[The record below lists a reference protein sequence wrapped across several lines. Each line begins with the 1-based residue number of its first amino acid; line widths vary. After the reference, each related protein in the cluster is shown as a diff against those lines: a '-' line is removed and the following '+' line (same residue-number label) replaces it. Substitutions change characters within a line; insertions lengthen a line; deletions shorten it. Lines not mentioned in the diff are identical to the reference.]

1 MDFKKLFIIPD
12 ENPDDK
18 LENKRP
24 ETKKSESGTKFPT
37 DTTSFP
43 SVESQPIVEPI
54 STPPPANSLFGFGS
68 TPAPKVETYVP
79 NIGSPN
85 GVSAERLAK
94 TADMYQKGFEA
105 LNQPGYDFFEFYQSI
120 VGADGV
126 NNPQF
131 YKMALSMGVAMDKT
145 ITKDKLIM
153 QSEFYISEIQKQYQE
168 FSGQGTAKRNSIL
181 SQKSN
186 EAQAL
191 TGELDLMHQQLEM
204 LQTQI
209 KDRESKLAVIDSKY
223 APMLSEVDEKI
234 MANDMVK
241 DKLIGSLESVKNGIK
256 NNL

>member
-1 MDFKKLFIIPD
+1 MDFKKLFIISD

-18 LENKRP
+18 PENKKP
-24 ETKKSESGTKFPT
+24 EKQSGTKFPT
-37 DTTSFP
+37 ETTSFP
-43 SVESQPIVEPI
+43 SVETEQI
-54 STPPPANSLFGFGS
+54 STPPTPTNSLFGFGAGTSTS
-68 TPAPKVETYVP
+68 TPTPKVESFVP
-79 NIGSPN
+79 NIGMPS

-94 TADMYQKGFEA
+94 TTEMYQKGFEG

-120 VGADGV
+120 MGADGV

-131 YKMALSMGVAMDKT
+131 YKMALSMGVAMDKS

-153 QSEFYISEIQKQYQE
+153 QSEYYISEIQKVHQD
-168 FSGQGTAKRNSIL
+168 FAGQGTAKMNSIL

-191 TGELDLMHQQLEM
+191 TGELELMHQQLEM

-209 KDRESKLAVIDSKY
+209 KDRENKLAVIDNKY
-223 APMLSEVDEKI
+223 APMLGEVDEKI
-234 MANDMVK
+234 RANDMVK